1 MQVPGE
7 IGSPVRLLA
16 RIETGRVSAIV
27 VLVIALAAVGAL
39 FALLPSGGDSA
50 VPDSGAPASSQSSKV
65 TALLKKF
72 PGADQTAALVIFSR
86 SADPGVAELSDAD
99 KAEIGERVSALA
111 QESTTPAAVRPQFSE
126 DGTTALAVVP
136 LPKETDAEA
145 IAEQAKT
152 IRSVSSEFLPGS
164 LQAQLTGPVGFQAD
178 IANSFAGADIRLL
191 LITAG
196 IVALLLIV
204 TYRSPVLWL
213 VPLIVVAIADGLA
226 RIVVNA
232 IAARFDIAA
241 DASILGILSVLVFGA
256 GTNYALL
263 LIARYRDELLRQ
275 PDRRDAMRTA
285 VTSAG
290 PAILAS
296 GSTVILSLLTLLL
309 AQLSG
314 NRALGIACAIGIA
327 IALLFALLVLPA
339 ALVVFGRGLFWPF
352 VPRFHDAAQ
361 RAAER
366 PTIWSR
372 IGGAVSRRPVIVA
385 LSALA
390 VVGILSTGLIGAKI
404 GLTQTDQL
412 IGNPESVQGEKLLS
426 ETFPA
431 GFGSQTTVLAPDAA
445 VDEAM
450 TIAED
455 TKGVSAVRVGAR
467 SDGRTELQLTLSGEP
482 QSQRNF
488 DTITALRE
496 SYASHGGAVDKTLVG
511 GADATA
517 LDVDTAAAED
527 RALLIPLIL
536 AVVFIVLVVLLRSL
550 VAPLLLIASVVATF
564 FAALGAGNWLFQNV
578 FGFAAFDTS
587 VVLYAFLFLVALGV
601 DYNIFLSTRAREERA
616 LLGARGGM
624 LEALTK
630 TGGVITSAGVL
641 LAAVFVVLGV
651 LPVVALAQ
659 IGTIV
664 CIGVLLDT
672 LVVRTLLVPSL
683 AFLLGERFWWPS
695 RVPTV

>member
-1 MQVPGE
+1 
-7 IGSPVRLLA
+7 
-16 RIETGRVSAIV
+16 
-27 VLVIALAAVGAL
+27 
-39 FALLPSGGDSA
+39 
-50 VPDSGAPASSQSSKV
+50 
-65 TALLKKF
+65 
-72 PGADQTAALVIFSR
+72 
-86 SADPGVAELSDAD
+86 
-99 KAEIGERVSALA
+99 
-111 QESTTPAAVRPQFSE
+111 
-126 DGTTALAVVP
+126 
-136 LPKETDAEA
+136 
-145 IAEQAKT
+145 
-152 IRSVSSEFLPGS
+152 
-164 LQAQLTGPVGFQAD
+164 
-178 IANSFAGADIRLL
+178 
-191 LITAG
+191 
-196 IVALLLIV
+196 
-204 TYRSPVLWL
+204 
-213 VPLIVVAIADGLA
+213 
-226 RIVVNA
+226 
-232 IAARFDIAA
+232 
-241 DASILGILSVLVFGA
+241 
-256 GTNYALL
+256 
-263 LIARYRDELLRQ
+263 
-275 PDRRDAMRTA
+275 MRTA

-327 IALLFALLVLPA
+327 IALAFALFVLPA

-352 VPRFHDAAQ
+352 VPRFHSAAEQ
-361 RAAER
+361 AAER

-372 IGGAVSRRPVIVA
+372 IGGAVARRPVIVA

-390 VVGILSTGLIGAKI
+390 VVGILSTGLVGAKI
-404 GLTQTDQL
+404 GLSQIDQL
-412 IGNPESVQGEKLLS
+412 IGNPESVQGERLLS
-426 ETFPA
+426 ETFPG
-431 GFGSQTTVLAPDAA
+431 GFGSQTTVLARDAA
-445 VDEAM
+445 ADEAM

-455 TKGVSAVRVGAR
+455 TKGVTAVRVGAR

-496 SYASHGGAVDKTLVG
+496 SYASHGGAVDETLVG
-511 GADATA
+511 GPDATA

-536 AVVFIVLVVLLRSL
+536 AVVFVVLVVLLRAL

-587 VVLYAFLFLVALGV
+587 VVLYSFLFLVALGV

-624 LEALTK
+624 LEALTR

-672 LVVRTLLVPSL
+672 LVVRTLLVPAL
-683 AFLLGERFWWPS
+683 AFLLGESFWWPS
-695 RVPTV
+695 RSPAR